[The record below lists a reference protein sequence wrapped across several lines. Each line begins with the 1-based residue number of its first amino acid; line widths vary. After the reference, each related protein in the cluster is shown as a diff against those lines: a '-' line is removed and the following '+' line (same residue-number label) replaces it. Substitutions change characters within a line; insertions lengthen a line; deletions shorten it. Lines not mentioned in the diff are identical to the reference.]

1 MPKLRLYA
9 RSRVY
14 SSADA
19 DDLVSETFIKI
30 LEHEHKYRKDG
41 NLMAWAVTILRN
53 LHIDKTRSEARRGP
67 RLVVSN
73 DEADPLSEKKV
84 EDRLQLIEV
93 CKLIHTLP
101 EEQRE
106 VLVLRGGGLS
116 YDEIA
121 TSLNIPKGT
130 MMSRLHRGRRAL
142 EELSDG
148 REQVTA

>member
-9 RSRVY
+9 RSRVF
-14 SSADA
+14 SPADA
-19 DDLVSETFIKI
+19 DDLVSETCVKL
-30 LEHEHKYRKDG
+30 LEHEQKFRKEG

-84 EDRLQLIEV
+84 VDRLQLIEV

-121 TSLNIPKGT
+121 ASLNIPKGT
-130 MMSRLHRGRRAL
+130 MMSRLHRGRKAL

-148 REQVTA
+148 KERVTA